1 MTRKDGESNM
11 DALDRSEPFDVCI
24 IGSGFAGTV
33 LGTELVQRGVRTLIV
48 ESGNSMLR
56 WLFDSRMKNLA
67 AFQASGDTNYP
78 LKHMKTRILGGN
90 SNFWTGRCERF
101 HPSDFNR
108 NPYTPP
114 ENPWPITYEEL
125 EPYYS
130 MAEDTL
136 RVRGGTLSKY
146 TPPRNTPL
154 PLPPSPDISFLKS
167 TFGKIGV
174 TVDDSPTATPTK
186 GLRFFRVQKEVLPRL
201 LASPH
206 ATLVSGVT
214 VTRLI
219 PDLNRRIVEAEA
231 KTLDLKQRSVIA
243 RYYVLACGG
252 IETPRL
258 LLLSRSEQFPNG
270 IGNAHD
276 KVGRGFNE
284 HAGVNF
290 YAKIRHSWGTICPT
304 NKVGRTHQ
312 FYDRFRSEGLGSV
325 LPVFRQSWILFHH
338 ILPRK
343 LSKLPENLFSL
354 FTRLSRPTLYA
365 GATIEM
371 RISESNRVTLSK
383 DKTDLLGNPIAHL
396 TFNYSEDDL
405 RTLDRARDVILKIY
419 NNLGATG
426 VKEADVTWSRH
437 HQGTCRMG
445 VNPTASV
452 TDSNLRVHESPNL
465 YLCGSEVFATGGATP
480 PVLTIT
486 ALAHRLA
493 DHLTIRLRGEC

>member
-1 MTRKDGESNM
+1 MTRKDGASNI

-48 ESGNSMLR
+48 ESGDSMLR

-67 AFQASGDTNYP
+67 ALQASGDTNYP
-78 LKHMKTRILGGN
+78 LKHMKSRILGGN

-101 HPSDFNR
+101 HPSDLER
-108 NPYTPP
+108 NPYTPT
-114 ENPWPITYEEL
+114 NNSWPITYKEL
-125 EPYYS
+125 DSYYER
-130 MAEDTL
+130 AEKTL
-136 RVRGGTLSKY
+136 RVRGGNLSEY
-146 TPPRNTPL
+146 TPPRTSPL
-154 PLPPSPDISFLKS
+154 PLFPKPDISFLRS
-167 TFGKIGV
+167 LFGNIGV

-186 GLRFFRVQKEVLPRL
+186 ALRFFRVQNEILPRF

-214 VTRLI
+214 VTQLI
-219 PDLNRRIVEAEA
+219 PDSNGKIVAAEA
-231 KTLDLKQRSVIA
+231 RTLDRERREIRA
-243 RYYVLACGG
+243 RKYVVACGG

-290 YAKIRHSWGTICPT
+290 YARIRHSWGTICPT

-312 FYDRFRSEGLGSV
+312 FYDQFRSEGLGSV

-343 LSKLPENLFSL
+343 VSKLPENLFSL
-354 FTRLSRPTLYA
+354 LTRLSRPTLYA

-371 RISESNRVTLSK
+371 RISESNRVTLSR
-383 DKTDLLGNPIAHL
+383 DKTDFFGNPIAHL

-419 NNLGATG
+419 KNLGATG

-445 VNPTASV
+445 VNAAASV

-465 YLCGSEVFATGGATP
+465 YLCGSEVFVTGGAIP

-486 ALAHRLA
+486 ALAQRLA
-493 DHLTIRLRGEC
+493 DHLTTRLRGE